1 MKFAP
6 EHMRARC
13 TLQQEN
19 PKRGTSA
26 ARYDRYKCAT
36 SLQMVLDLGGS
47 RGDLAND
54 IIKGFIHIE
63 DQSGKDALM
72 ATRNAVELRPPY
84 ESLYSTP
91 VEPYVPDDADPLG
104 ITDADRDEA
113 RKYIRWLFEQRLHR
127 ETKKKP
133 RLSTG
138 DGADKCAERKL
149 KLIEFVK
156 ANGGDADKIE
166 QEITVTCKQRM
177 EGNTEGGIDYYFHS
191 SDGKRYRSNKEVCKK
206 FLGINEFVSPPKK
219 AKTAK

>member
-6 EHMRARC
+6 EHMKARC
-13 TLQQEN
+13 TLTQEN

-26 ARYDRYKCAT
+26 ARYDTYKCAT
-36 SLQMVLDLGGS
+36 TLQMVLDLGGS

-54 IIKGFIHIE
+54 IIKGYIHIE
-63 DQSGKDALM
+63 DQSVKDALM

-84 ESLYSTP
+84 ESMYNSP
-91 VEPYVPDDADPLG
+91 VEPYVPDDPDPLG
-104 ITDADRDEA
+104 VTDADRDEA
-113 RKYIRWLFEQRLHR
+113 RKYIRWLFEQRLHK
-127 ETKKKP
+127 EAKKKP

-138 DGADKCAERKL
+138 DNADKCAERKL

-156 ANGGDADKIE
+156 ANGGDCDKVE
-166 QEITVTCKQRM
+166 QEISVTCKQRM

>member
-1 MKFAP
+1 
-6 EHMRARC
+6 
-13 TLQQEN
+13 
-19 PKRGTSA
+19 
-26 ARYDRYKCAT
+26 
-36 SLQMVLDLGGS
+36 
-47 RGDLAND
+47 
-54 IIKGFIHIE
+54 
-63 DQSGKDALM
+63 M

-104 ITDADRDEA
+104 VTDADRDEA

-166 QEITVTCKQRM
+166 HEITVTCKQRM

-219 AKTAK
+219 AKTK

>member
-63 DQSGKDALM
+63 GSGTKRRVKI
-72 ATRNAVELRPPY
+72 TRNGGGFLRK
-84 ESLYSTP
+84 
-91 VEPYVPDDADPLG
+91 A
-104 ITDADRDEA
+104 A
-113 RKYIRWLFEQRLHR
+113 R
-127 ETKKKP
+127 
-133 RLSTG
+133 
-138 DGADKCAERKL
+138 
-149 KLIEFVK
+149 
-156 ANGGDADKIE
+156 GG
-166 QEITVTCKQRM
+166 
-177 EGNTEGGIDYYFHS
+177 
-191 SDGKRYRSNKEVCKK
+191 
-206 FLGINEFVSPPKK
+206 
-219 AKTAK
+219 

>member
-1 MKFAP
+1 
-6 EHMRARC
+6 
-13 TLQQEN
+13 
-19 PKRGTSA
+19 
-26 ARYDRYKCAT
+26 
-36 SLQMVLDLGGS
+36 
-47 RGDLAND
+47 
-54 IIKGFIHIE
+54 
-63 DQSGKDALM
+63 M

-104 ITDADRDEA
+104 VTDADRDEA

-138 DGADKCAERKL
+138 DNADKCAERKL

-156 ANGGDADKIE
+156 ANGGDCDKIE
-166 QEITVTCKQRM
+166 REITVTCKQRM